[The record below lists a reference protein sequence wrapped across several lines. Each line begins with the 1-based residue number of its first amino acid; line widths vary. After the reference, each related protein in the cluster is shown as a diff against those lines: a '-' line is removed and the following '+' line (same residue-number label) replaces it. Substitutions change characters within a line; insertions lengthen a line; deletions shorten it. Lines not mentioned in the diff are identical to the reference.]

1 MSSVLPSLKPHAGLW
16 SAGLVALVLGG
27 CLLAGC
33 LEPLV
38 AVAVIA
44 AGALPLGRALLL
56 TAAVWLAGQ
65 VIGFGLH
72 DYPRDAQT
80 ISWGVGL
87 GVAALVAVLA
97 AAATLPAFAGKP
109 AWLRAGAAFVTA
121 FVANQA
127 VILGVEQ
134 VVTGACEIRPGVISL
149 VGAVNAGWL
158 AGLLALDRV
167 LHRTALPLPTFARA
181 T

>member
-1 MSSVLPSLKPHAGLW
+1 MTSALPPPRTALW
-16 SAGLVALVLGG
+16 SAGLVGLVLGG
-27 CLLAGC
+27 CLLVGC

-56 TAAVWLAGQ
+56 TAAVWLAAQ
-65 VIGFGLH
+65 AVGFGLH

-87 GVAALVAVLA
+87 GAAALVSAGA
-97 AAATLPAFAGKP
+97 AALALRAVVAKP
-109 AWLRAGAAFVTA
+109 VWLRAGVAFIAA
-121 FVANQA
+121 FVANQV

-134 VVTGACEIRPGVISL
+134 VVTGACAVRPGVISA
-149 VGAVNAGWL
+149 VGLINAAWL
-158 AGLLALDRV
+158 AGLLGLDAI
-167 LHRTALPLPTFARA
+167 LWRA
-181 T
+181 PWSAPAFGRPA

>member
-1 MSSVLPSLKPHAGLW
+1 MSSVLHSLKPHASLW
-16 SAGLVALVLGG
+16 SGGLVTLVLGG
-27 CLLAGC
+27 CLLIGC

-56 TAAVWLAGQ
+56 PGAVWLAGQ
-65 VIGFGLH
+65 AIGFGLH

-87 GVAALVAVLA
+87 GVAALVSVLA
-97 AAATLPAFAGKP
+97 AAATLKAFAGKP
-109 AWLRAGAAFVTA
+109 AWLRAGAAFVAA
-121 FVANQA
+121 FLADQVA
-127 VILGVEQ
+127 ILGVEQ

-149 VGAVNAGWL
+149 VGAVNAAWL
-158 AGLLALDRV
+158 AGLLALDIALR
-167 LHRTALPLPTFARA
+167 RTALPLPTFGRA
-181 T
+181 A

>member
-1 MSSVLPSLKPHAGLW
+1 MSAISSTHRTGLW

-27 CLLAGC
+27 CLLIGC

-44 AGALPLGRALLL
+44 AGALPFGRALLL
-56 TAAVWLAGQ
+56 TGAVWLAGQ
-65 VIGFGLH
+65 AIGFGLH

-87 GVAALVAVLA
+87 GVAALVSVATA
-97 AAATLPAFAGKP
+97 AAALRVFTDKP
-109 AWLRAGAAFVTA
+109 VWLRAGAAFVAA
-121 FVANQA
+121 FVANQI

-134 VVTGACEIRPGVISL
+134 VVTGACTIRPGVISL
-149 VGAVNAGWL
+149 VGAVNAAWL
-158 AGLLALDRV
+158 AGLLALDAV
-167 LHRTALPLPTFARA
+167 LRRTSLSVPPFGQRA
-181 T
+181 

>member
-1 MSSVLPSLKPHAGLW
+1 MSSVSPIQHTSLW

-27 CLLAGC
+27 CLLIGC

-44 AGALPLGRALLL
+44 ASALPFGRALLL

-65 VIGFGLH
+65 AIGFGLH

-87 GVAALVAVLA
+87 GVAALVSTTAAVAPLH
-97 AAATLPAFAGKP
+97 AFRGEP
-109 AWLRAGAAFVTA
+109 MWLRAGAAFVTA
-121 FVANQA
+121 FVSNQV

-134 VVTGACEIRPGVISL
+134 IITGACMVRPGVISL
-149 VGAVNAGWL
+149 VGAVNATWL
-158 AGLLALDRV
+158 VGLLALDAGLRRAV
-167 LHRTALPLPTFARA
+167 PSLPAFGRPA
-181 T
+181 

>member
-1 MSSVLPSLKPHAGLW
+1 MSSVVSPSSRTGLW
-16 SAGLVALVLGG
+16 SASLVALVVGG
-27 CLLAGC
+27 SFLAGC

-65 VIGFGLH
+65 AVGFGLH

-80 ISWGVGL
+80 VSWGVGL
-87 GVAALVAVLA
+87 GVAALAATLA
-97 AAATLPAFAGKP
+97 AAPASRAFAGQP
-109 AWLRAGAAFVTA
+109 VWLRAGAAFVAA
-121 FVANQA
+121 FVANQV

-134 VVTGACEIRPGVISL
+134 VVTGACEVRPGVISL
-149 VGAVNAGWL
+149 VGLVNAVWL
-158 AGLLALDRV
+158 AVLLLIDAAVR
-167 LHRTALPLPTFARA
+167 RAGPRLPTFGRA
-181 T
+181 A

>member
-1 MSSVLPSLKPHAGLW
+1 MTSIPSPPRTALW
-16 SAGLVALVLGG
+16 SAGLVGLVLGG
-27 CLLAGC
+27 CFLFGC

-56 TAAVWLAGQ
+56 TAAVWLAAQG
-65 VIGFGLH
+65 IGFGLH

-87 GVAALVAVLA
+87 GVAALASVGA
-97 AAATLPAFAGKP
+97 AAATLAAFAGKP
-109 AWLRAGAAFVTA
+109 VWLRAGAAFIGA
-121 FVANQA
+121 FVADQV

-134 VVTGACEIRPGVISL
+134 VVTGACVVRPGVITI
-149 VGAVNAGWL
+149 VGLTNAAWL
-158 AGLLALDRV
+158 AALLALDAALRRAAWPV
-167 LHRTALPLPTFARA
+167 PAFGRRT
-181 T
+181 

>member
-1 MSSVLPSLKPHAGLW
+1 MTSNFPPPRTALW

-27 CLLAGC
+27 CLLIGC

-56 TAAVWLAGQ
+56 TALIWLTAQAV
-65 VIGFGLH
+65 GFGLH

-80 ISWGVGL
+80 FSWGLGL
-87 GVAALVAVLA
+87 GVAALAAAGA
-97 AAATLPAFAGKP
+97 AAAMLPAFPGKP
-109 AWLRAGAAFVTA
+109 VWLRAGAAFIAA
-121 FVANQA
+121 FVADQI

-134 VVTGACEIRPGVISL
+134 VVTGACEVRPGVISA
-149 VGAVNAGWL
+149 VGLANGAWL
-158 AGLLALDRV
+158 GGLLALDAILR
-167 LHRTALPLPTFARA
+167 RA
-181 T
+181 AWPVPAFGRLA

>member
-1 MSSVLPSLKPHAGLW
+1 MTSIPSPPGTALW

-27 CLLAGC
+27 CLLIGC

-38 AVAVIA
+38 AVALIA

-65 VIGFGLH
+65 AIGFGLH

-87 GVAALVAVLA
+87 GVAALVSAVA
-97 AAATLPAFAGKP
+97 AAAALRAFAGKP
-109 AWLRAGAAFVTA
+109 VWLRAGAAFIAA
-121 FVANQA
+121 FVADQL

-134 VVTGACEIRPGVISL
+134 VITGACAVRPGVITT
-149 VGAVNAGWL
+149 VGLINAGWL
-158 AGLLALDRV
+158 AGLLALDAV
-167 LHRTALPLPTFARA
+167 LRRA
-181 T
+181 AWATPAFGRRA

>member
-1 MSSVLPSLKPHAGLW
+1 MSNVSSTQGAGLW

-27 CLLAGC
+27 CLLIGC

-44 AGALPLGRALLL
+44 AGAVPLGRALLL
-56 TAAVWLAGQ
+56 TAVVWLAGQ
-65 VIGFGLH
+65 AIGFGLH

-87 GVAALVAVLA
+87 GVAALVAVI
-97 AAATLPAFAGKP
+97 AAATTLRVFKGGPT
-109 AWLRAGAAFVTA
+109 WLRAGAAFVAA
-121 FVANQA
+121 FVVNQL

-134 VVTGACEIRPGVISL
+134 VITGACTVRPGVISL
-149 VGAVNAGWL
+149 VGGVNAAWL
-158 AGLLALDRV
+158 AGLLALDAALR
-167 LHRTALPLPTFARA
+167 RTSLSLPAFGRPA
-181 T
+181 

>member
-1 MSSVLPSLKPHAGLW
+1 MSSVFQPSASRAGLW
-16 SAGLVALVLGG
+16 SAGLVALVVGG
-27 CLLAGC
+27 CLLIGC

-65 VIGFGLH
+65 AIGFGLH
-72 DYPRDAQT
+72 DYPHDAQT

-87 GVAALVAVLA
+87 GLAALVSA
-97 AAATLPAFAGKP
+97 AAAVGALAAFAGKP
-109 AWLRAGAAFVTA
+109 VWLRAGAAFIAA
-121 FVANQA
+121 FVANQL

-134 VVTGACEIRPGVISL
+134 VITGACTVRPGVISL
-149 VGAVNAGWL
+149 VGAVNAAWL
-158 AGLLALDRV
+158 VALLSLDAV
-167 LHRTALPLPTFARA
+167 LRRSWSTVPAFGRA
-181 T
+181 A

>member
-1 MSSVLPSLKPHAGLW
+1 MSSVVSPSSRAGLW
-16 SAGLVALVLGG
+16 SAGLVALVVGG
-27 CLLAGC
+27 SFLAGC

-65 VIGFGLH
+65 AVGFGLH

-80 ISWGVGL
+80 VSWGVGL
-87 GVAALVAVLA
+87 GVAALAATLA
-97 AAATLPAFAGKP
+97 AAPASRAFAGQP
-109 AWLRAGAAFVTA
+109 VWLRAGAAFVAA
-121 FVANQA
+121 FVANQV

-134 VVTGACEIRPGVISL
+134 VVTGACEVRPGVISL
-149 VGAVNAGWL
+149 VGLVNAVWL
-158 AGLLALDRV
+158 AVLLLIDAAVR
-167 LHRTALPLPTFARA
+167 RAGPRLPTFGRA
-181 T
+181 A

>member
-1 MSSVLPSLKPHAGLW
+1 M
-16 SAGLVALVLGG
+16 GG
-27 CLLAGC
+27 SFLAGC

-65 VIGFGLH
+65 AVGFGLH

-80 ISWGVGL
+80 VSWGVGL
-87 GVAALVAVLA
+87 GVAALAATLA
-97 AAATLPAFAGKP
+97 AAPASRAFAGQP
-109 AWLRAGAAFVTA
+109 VWLRAGAAFVAA
-121 FVANQA
+121 FVANQV

-134 VVTGACEIRPGVISL
+134 VVTGACEVRPGVISL
-149 VGAVNAGWL
+149 VGLVNAVWL
-158 AGLLALDRV
+158 AILLAIDA
-167 LHRTALPLPTFARA
+167 ALRRAGLTLPAFGRA
-181 T
+181 A

>member
-1 MSSVLPSLKPHAGLW
+1 
-16 SAGLVALVLGG
+16 LGG
-27 CLLAGC
+27 CLLIGC

-65 VIGFGLH
+65 AIGFGLH

-80 ISWGVGL
+80 LSWGVGL
-87 GVAALVAVLA
+87 GVAALVSVGAAAPTLA
-97 AAATLPAFAGKP
+97 AFKDKP
-109 AWLRAGAAFVTA
+109 VWLRAGAAFVAA
-121 FVANQA
+121 FVANQL

-134 VVTGACEIRPGVISL
+134 VITGACTVRPGVISL
-149 VGAVNAGWL
+149 VGAINGAWL
-158 AGLLALDRV
+158 VALLALDAALR
-167 LHRTALPLPTFARA
+167 RTPLSVPAFGRPA
-181 T
+181 

>member
-1 MSSVLPSLKPHAGLW
+1 MSSIVSPSSRSGLW
-16 SAGLVALVLGG
+16 SAGLVALVVGG
-27 CLLAGC
+27 SFLAGC

-65 VIGFGLH
+65 AAGFGLH

-80 ISWGVGL
+80 VAWGMGL
-87 GVAALVAVLA
+87 GVAALAATLA
-97 AAATLPAFAGKP
+97 AAPASRAFAGQP
-109 AWLRAGAAFVTA
+109 VWLRAGAAFVAA
-121 FVANQA
+121 FVANQV

-134 VVTGACEIRPGVISL
+134 VVTGACEVRPGVISL
-149 VGAVNAGWL
+149 VGLVNAIWL
-158 AGLLALDRV
+158 ALLLLIDAAVRRTGLTLPAFGRV
-167 LHRTALPLPTFARA
+167 A
-181 T
+181 

>member
-1 MSSVLPSLKPHAGLW
+1 MTSIFPPPRTALW
-16 SAGLVALVLGG
+16 SAGLVGLVLGG
-27 CLLAGC
+27 CLLIGC

-65 VIGFGLH
+65 AIGFGLH

-87 GVAALVAVLA
+87 GVAALASVGA
-97 AAATLPAFAGKP
+97 AAAALAAFAGKP
-109 AWLRAGAAFVTA
+109 VWLRAGAAFIAA
-121 FVANQA
+121 FVADQV

-134 VVTGACEIRPGVISL
+134 VVTGACVVRPGVIST
-149 VGAVNAGWL
+149 VGLANAAWL
-158 AGLLALDRV
+158 AGLLALDAV
-167 LHRTALPLPTFARA
+167 LSRA
-181 T
+181 AWPVPAFGRRA

>member
-1 MSSVLPSLKPHAGLW
+1 MSSVLSTQRTGLW

-27 CLLAGC
+27 CLLIGC

-56 TAAVWLAGQ
+56 TVAVWLAGQ
-65 VIGFGLH
+65 AIGFGLH
-72 DYPRDAQT
+72 DYPRDVQT
-80 ISWGVGL
+80 FSWGVGL
-87 GVAALVAVLA
+87 GVAALVSVA
-97 AAATLPAFAGKP
+97 AAAGALAALTSKP
-109 AWLRAGAAFVTA
+109 VWFRAGAAFVA
-121 FVANQA
+121 GFVANQL

-134 VVTGACEIRPGVISL
+134 VITGACTVRPGVISL

-158 AGLLALDRV
+158 VALLTLDAALR
-167 LHRTALPLPTFARA
+167 RTSLSIPAFGRPA
-181 T
+181 